1 MLNVTRLFSIRDLVS
16 FFTKCNNII
25 FSDDEFY
32 FIALTIVKIILYILQ
47 VMIQTPL
54 IIDGLRRCSN
64 TLDSQGNFLK
74 STRPKVY

>member
-1 MLNVTRLFSIRDLVS
+1 MN
-16 FFTKCNNII
+16 

-74 STRPKVY
+74 SKTSLDKLVGRCDHTNNLA